1 MVRFTS
7 EMKSSGFELIP
18 EGVTILK
25 VTELKA
31 NATAGKVKDYRATMV
46 DSAGR
51 KIFNT
56 YNVNPNNKY
65 YMQAMRS
72 FYSLLKTGCALTE
85 VDGEIDENQAVGRY
99 IIAKIKHTEGNDGR
113 TFQNLGYIIGNAS
126 GFDDDISEYVE
137 REAERDARVA
147 QSNRVSAPVAEVEE
161 DPYA

>member
-1 MVRFTS
+1 MVRFTN

-31 NATAGKVKDYRATMV
+31 NATAGKVKDYRVTMV

-113 TFQNLGYIIGNAS
+113 TFQNLGYIIGNADS
-126 GFDDDISEYVE
+126 FDDDISEYVE
-137 REAERDARVA
+137 REAERDARFA
-147 QSNRVSAPVAEVEE
+147 QKPKAVPVAEVDE